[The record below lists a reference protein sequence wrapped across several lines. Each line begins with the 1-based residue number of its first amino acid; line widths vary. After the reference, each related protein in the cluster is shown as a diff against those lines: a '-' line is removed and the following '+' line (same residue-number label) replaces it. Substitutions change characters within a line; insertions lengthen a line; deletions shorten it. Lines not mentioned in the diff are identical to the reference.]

1 MKQNTLARC
10 LPYAGTGLVALVAG
24 VIIGRV
30 APANR
35 DGAADKEDAVPSLLA
50 HRSERSAEG
59 PANGSTVAGRGSNR
73 SDRSADKELGPILEA
88 SSSLERTQRLLAFL
102 ERLPADQFEGVY
114 DEFRNNPLAR
124 VRESELSLVLQ
135 AWADRDPHAALG
147 FLQTKGAQDWERE
160 TAVSTWA
167 GKDPQAAFEWAQI
180 TPDTGR
186 VNNWVLG
193 AMRGI
198 ATTNPDLARDYL
210 AGLEGET
217 RDRSLNALQPYVTQ
231 YGFDYAKNWIAGV
244 QDPDFRNSVARNMAR
259 DLANLDMDQAT
270 TWAASLADAD
280 TRRSV
285 AGTLSDAWA
294 RTDVNAAKAWV
305 DSLPPEMKV
314 RGVEGVSRY
323 YAQSDPVAA
332 ASWLTSMGNGPEV
345 DRAKSIYVEETFR
358 GSPQTSLDF
367 VSKVADKGSRDRL
380 YWRFTTEWAR
390 RDPASARQW
399 VNANASRIPQDL
411 VNRLNR

>member
-1 MKQNTLARC
+1 MKQSTLARC
-10 LPYAGTGLVALVAG
+10 LPFAGTGLVALVAG
-24 VIIGRV
+24 VIIGRI
-30 APANR
+30 APAS
-35 DGAADKEDAVPSLLA
+35 GGGGDKEEGVPSLLA
-50 HRSERSAEG
+50 RHSDRSAEG
-59 PANGSTVAGRGSNR
+59 SSDKAGAAGRGSNKNEKA
-73 SDRSADKELGPILEA
+73 ADKEIGSILEA

-102 ERLPADQFEGVY
+102 DKLPADKFEGVY

-167 GKDPQAAFEWAQI
+167 GKDPQAAFEWAKI

-198 ATTNPDLARDYL
+198 AATNPDLARDYL
-210 AGLEGET
+210 AGLEGDT

-231 YGFDYAKNWIAGV
+231 YGFDYAKSWISGV
-244 QDPDFRNSVARNMAR
+244 QDPDFRNVVARNMAR
-259 DLANLDMDQAT
+259 DLANLDMEQAT
-270 TWAASLADAD
+270 AWTATLTDAD

-285 AGTLSDAWA
+285 AGTVSDAWA

-305 DSLPPEMKV
+305 DSLPPEIKV

-332 ASWLTSMGNGPEV
+332 ANWLNGMGNGPEV
-345 DRAKSIYVEETFR
+345 DRAKTIYVEETFR
-358 GSPQTSLDF
+358 GSPQTSLDY
-367 VSKVADKGSRDRL
+367 VSNVSDKGNRERL

-390 RDPASARQW
+390 RDPASAKQW
-399 VNANASRIPQDL
+399 VNANANRVPQDL

>member
-1 MKQNTLARC
+1 MKQSTLVRC
-10 LPYAGTGLVALVAG
+10 LPFAATGLVALVTG

-30 APANR
+30 SPAKG
-35 DGAADKEDAVPSLLA
+35 GAGDKEDAVPSLVA
-50 HRSERSAEG
+50 GRSERAADGTLVKSGA
-59 PANGSTVAGRGSNR
+59 ARASNR
-73 SDRSADKELGPILEA
+73 NGEGAAEKGIGPILEA
-88 SSSLERTQRLLAFL
+88 ASSLERTQRLLAFL

-180 TPDTGR
+180 TPDQGR

-198 ATTNPDLARDYL
+198 AATNPDLARDYL
-210 AGLEGET
+210 AGLEGDT

-231 YGFDYAKNWIAGV
+231 YGFDYAKNWISGV
-244 QDPDFRNSVARNMAR
+244 QDPDFRNSIARNMAR

-270 TWAASLADAD
+270 TWAASLTDAD

-285 AGTLSDAWA
+285 AGTVSDAWA

-332 ASWLTSMGNGPEV
+332 ASWLNGMGNGPEV

-358 GSPQTSLDF
+358 GSPQTSLDY
-367 VSKVADKGSRDRL
+367 VSNVADKGSRDRL

-399 VNANASRIPQDL
+399 VNANANRVPQDL
-411 VNRLNR
+411 VNRLNH